1 MRAYEYTGWIVRGVA
16 VGLGGWLTVLNATHH
31 HNPDF
36 VWSATAT
43 FPVWG
48 KALLDPNFWFGLLS
62 MVGYVSALWCTGA
75 VFDALRERRPFAG
88 QTLKALTLTGLFL
101 LLGAL
106 AGLFKFDIKFD
117 DVRRLTGFSVGFT
130 IDDHAIPIAVI
141 GGVFL
146 LIAHQAR
153 RLRSELDE
161 IV

>member
-1 MRAYEYTGWIVRGVA
+1 MRPYAYTGWVVRGLA
-16 VGLGGWLTVLNATHH
+16 LGLGGWLAVLSATHH

-36 VWSATAT
+36 VWSATAS

-106 AGLFKFDIKFD
+106 AGLLKFDIKFD

-141 GGVFL
+141 GAVFL
-146 LIAHQAR
+146 LIAHQGR
-153 RLRSELDE
+153 RLKSELDE